1 MTDERGFKSGSM
13 NPIPTEWILGNG
25 GYVVFSQ
32 KNNGGKG
39 LIYYNREAWKIFSY
53 AVSHEKGGG
62 PDVGGLC
69 KKWKGLLDAQ
79 SSQRGKATECVDV
92 YQSKKRHY
100 VVRGIPLSSDPHQE
114 EKPFFSHYLFLL
126 DRVIPD
132 KVNLPMVARK
142 WRLSPREE
150 EIVRLLLMDQGNK
163 EMAKTM
169 QISLNTVKGYLKLL
183 MRKLGVS
190 SRAGIVV
197 SLLTEKRE
205 N

>member
-1 MTDERGFKSGSM
+1 MKEVKSGIINNIS
-13 NPIPTEWILGNG
+13 TEWILGNS

-32 KNNGGKG
+32 KNDGGKG
-39 LIYYNREAWKIFSY
+39 LIYYNLEAWKIFSY
-53 AVSHEKGGG
+53 SVSHEKGGG
-62 PDVGGLC
+62 PDLGGLC

-79 SSQRGKATECVDV
+79 PNQDGKATGFLDV

-100 VVRGIPLSSDPHQE
+100 VVRGIPLSSDPHGGE
-114 EKPFFSHYLFLL
+114 TPFFSHYLFLL

-142 WRLSPREE
+142 WKLSPREE
-150 EIVRLLLMDQGNK
+150 EIVRLLLTDQGNK
-163 EMAKTM
+163 EMAETM

-197 SLLTEKRE
+197 SLLTEERE